1 MLQKMTNLVPLFLL
15 IWGSAC
21 SDPAAAQQKAWESVM
36 AIHDEIMPWMGEMNS
51 IAKEVKSR
59 LADETLSEGQS
70 SQLRTALES
79 LESADAAMW
88 KWMNNLKQ
96 LDKLQA
102 EETHEAIMDY
112 LMKEEAAIIALK
124 DQMKSSME
132 EGKAALA
139 ASLSSTENSNQ

>member
-1 MLQKMTNLVPLFLL
+1 MLLKITNLVPLFLL

-21 SDPAAAQQKAWESVM
+21 SDPAAAQQKAWQSVM

-59 LADETLSEGQS
+59 LADETLSEAQS
-70 SQLRTALES
+70 SQLQAALAS
-79 LESADAAMW
+79 LDSADATMW
-88 KWMNNLKQ
+88 KWMNGLKQ

-139 ASLSSTENSNQ
+139 ALSSTENSNQ